1 MRHTKNR
8 RPSRL
13 TNSIDRTAG
22 TTISIHPQLLND
34 CLVIGRFTLNHLLL
48 MNDAN
53 YPWFILVP
61 DRDNI
66 TEMFQLEQADQQQLI
81 TESSML
87 SKTISE
93 QFKADKINIA
103 ALGNMVPQL
112 HIHHIVRYRNDAAW
126 PAPVWGRHPA
136 SPYTG
141 SAVEG
146 VVGKL
151 RQGLGQDFEFNM

>member
-13 TNSIDRTAG
+13 THSIDRTAG